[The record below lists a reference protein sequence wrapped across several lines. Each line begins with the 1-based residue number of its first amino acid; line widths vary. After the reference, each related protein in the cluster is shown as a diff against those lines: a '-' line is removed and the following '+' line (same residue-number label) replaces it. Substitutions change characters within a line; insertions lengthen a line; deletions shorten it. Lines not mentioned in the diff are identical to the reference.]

1 MLLGSEANN
10 VVKERGGVGL
20 MCEAYRLAERE
31 CACVCEEE
39 GGREGGRERISG
51 KL

>member
-1 MLLGSEANN
+1 
-10 VVKERGGVGL
+10 
-20 MCEAYRLAERE
+20 MCEAYRLAERK

-39 GGREGGRERISG
+39 GGRERERISG